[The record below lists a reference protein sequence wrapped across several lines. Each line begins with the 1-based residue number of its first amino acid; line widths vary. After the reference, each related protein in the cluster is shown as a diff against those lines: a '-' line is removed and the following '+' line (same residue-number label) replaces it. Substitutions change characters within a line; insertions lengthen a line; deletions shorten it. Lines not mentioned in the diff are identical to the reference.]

1 MKYISMAITIAF
13 TIFLIS
19 CSRQQEKKN
28 AEHTD
33 SVSTQSMEYYT
44 CPMHPSV
51 ISDKPGACP
60 ICGMTLVK
68 KTMQHETSSND
79 MENLKAVTLSP
90 TQRVLANVATAPV
103 ERTSSARTVSAVGI
117 VSYAEPNQAKVSAR
131 FRGRIEQLY
140 VNYTGQEVKKGQPLF
155 ELHSPDLVSAEQE
168 LILAQSSAAAP
179 SGNDANSRQRTLEA
193 VRERLQV
200 HFGITEEQ
208 IAEIETSKQPRMS
221 ITFHSPI
228 HGTVISKDV
237 QEGQY
242 VDEGM
247 VLYLLVDLSKVWIY
261 LDVYEKDIR
270 YVKVGTSVSLT
281 SDTYPNERF
290 HGTVTFIEPVINEET
305 RTVRVRIE
313 SNNPNGKLKP
323 NMFVQANIDVPFTGK
338 VLVLTSAIINT
349 GKRSVVW
356 VEVKPNVFEPRD
368 VVVGTSSDTKS
379 EILSGLNEGEQVAV
393 SGGFLIDSESA
404 LRQPTAADPHAGH
417 RTQKANTAQ
426 MPGQTPLPSSGQGH
440 NHNTM
445 ASDQVTDV
453 DITVDGSYSPN
464 VVRVKLGNKV
474 RLHFTRHEDS
484 KCTSEV
490 IFEQFNIRR
499 KLPPHQMVDIE
510 INPTKSGKYDFH
522 CGEGMVHGTLVVDD
536 KGAQ

>member
-1 MKYISMAITIAF
+1 MKYITMVIALAF
-13 TIFLIS
+13 ALFFVS

-28 AEHTD
+28 AEHAD

-79 MENLKAVTLSP
+79 MDNLKAVTLSP

-103 ERTSSARTVSAVGI
+103 ERTSSARTVSAVGV
-117 VSYAEPNQAKVSAR
+117 VSYAEPNEAKVSAR
-131 FRGRIEQLY
+131 FRGRIEKLY
-140 VNYTGQEVKKGQPLF
+140 VNYTGQDVKKGQPLF

-168 LILAQSSAAAP
+168 LILAQSGAAVT
-179 SGNDANSRQRTLEA
+179 SGNDASSRQRTLEA
-193 VRERLQV
+193 TRERLQV
-200 HFGITEEQ
+200 HFGMTEEQ
-208 IAEIETSKQPRMS
+208 IAEIETSKQARMS

-228 HGTVISKDV
+228 HGTVISKEV

-270 YVKVGTSVSLT
+270 FVKTGTPVSFT

-290 HGTVTFIEPVINEET
+290 HGRVTFIEPVINEET

-323 NMFVQANIDVPFTGK
+323 NMFVQANISVPFTGK
-338 VLVLTSAIINT
+338 VLVPTSAIMNT

-368 VVVGTSSDTKS
+368 VVVGMSSDANS

-404 LRQPTAADPHAGH
+404 LRQPSAVDPHAGH
-417 RTQKANTAQ
+417 RTQKVNTV
-426 MPGQTPLPSSGQGH
+426 QTSKQIPLPSSSQGH
-440 NHNTM
+440 NHKEM
-445 ASDQVTDV
+445 EHSHD
-453 DITVDGSYSPN
+453 
-464 VVRVKLGNKV
+464 
-474 RLHFTRHEDS
+474 
-484 KCTSEV
+484 
-490 IFEQFNIRR
+490 
-499 KLPPHQMVDIE
+499 
-510 INPTKSGKYDFH
+510 
-522 CGEGMVHGTLVVDD
+522 
-536 KGAQ
+536 

>member
-1 MKYISMAITIAF
+1 MKYITIAAAF
-13 TIFLIS
+13 AFALFLIS

-33 SVSTQSMEYYT
+33 SVSMQSMEYYT

-51 ISDKPGACP
+51 ISNKPGACP

-68 KTMQHETSSND
+68 KTMQHETSSTGMD
-79 MENLKAVTLSP
+79 NLNAVTLSP

-103 ERTSSARTVSAVGI
+103 ERTSSARTVSAVG
-117 VSYAEPNQAKVSAR
+117 VVAYAEPNQAKVSAR
-131 FRGRIEQLY
+131 FRGRVEQLY

-168 LILAQSSAAAP
+168 LILALSSVAAS
-179 SGNDANSRQRTLEA
+179 SGNDANSSQRTLEA
-193 VRERLQV
+193 TRELLQV
-200 HFGITEEQ
+200 HFGMTEEQ
-208 IAEIETSKQPRMS
+208 IAEIETSKQARMS
-221 ITFHSPI
+221 MTFHSPI

-270 YVKVGTSVSLT
+270 YVKIGTSVSLT

-290 HGTVTFIEPVINEET
+290 HGTVTFIEPVVNEET

-338 VLVLTSAIINT
+338 VLVPTSAIVNT

-368 VVVGTSSDTKS
+368 VVVGMSSDTIS

-404 LRQPTAADPHAGH
+404 LRQPSVADPHAGH

-426 MPGQTPLPSSGQGH
+426 TSGQIPLPSSGQGH
-440 NHNTM
+440 SHNTKEH
-445 ASDQVTDV
+445 SND
-453 DITVDGSYSPN
+453 
-464 VVRVKLGNKV
+464 
-474 RLHFTRHEDS
+474 
-484 KCTSEV
+484 
-490 IFEQFNIRR
+490 
-499 KLPPHQMVDIE
+499 
-510 INPTKSGKYDFH
+510 
-522 CGEGMVHGTLVVDD
+522 
-536 KGAQ
+536 

>member
-1 MKYISMAITIAF
+1 
-13 TIFLIS
+13 
-19 CSRQQEKKN
+19 
-28 AEHTD
+28 
-33 SVSTQSMEYYT
+33 
-44 CPMHPSV
+44 
-51 ISDKPGACP
+51 
-60 ICGMTLVK
+60 MTLVK
-68 KTMQHETSSND
+68 KTMQHETSATGMD
-79 MENLKAVTLSP
+79 NLKAITLSP

-103 ERTSSARTVSAVGI
+103 EQTSSARTVSAVG
-117 VSYAEPNQAKVSAR
+117 VVAYAEPNQAKVSAR
-131 FRGRIEQLY
+131 FRGRVEQLY

-168 LILAQSSAAAP
+168 LILALSSVAAS
-179 SGNDANSRQRTLEA
+179 SGNDANSSQRTLEA
-193 VRERLQV
+193 TRELLQV
-200 HFGITEEQ
+200 HFGMTEEQ
-208 IAEIETSKQPRMS
+208 IAEIETSKQARMS
-221 ITFHSPI
+221 MTFHSPI

-270 YVKVGTSVSLT
+270 YVKIGTSVSLT

-290 HGTVTFIEPVINEET
+290 HGTVTFIEPVVNEET

-338 VLVLTSAIINT
+338 VLVPTSAIVNT

-368 VVVGTSSDTKS
+368 VVVGMSSDTIS

-404 LRQPTAADPHAGH
+404 LRQPSVADPHAGH

-426 MPGQTPLPSSGQGH
+426 TSGQIPLPSSGQGH
-440 NHNTM
+440 SHNTKEH
-445 ASDQVTDV
+445 SND
-453 DITVDGSYSPN
+453 
-464 VVRVKLGNKV
+464 
-474 RLHFTRHEDS
+474 
-484 KCTSEV
+484 
-490 IFEQFNIRR
+490 
-499 KLPPHQMVDIE
+499 
-510 INPTKSGKYDFH
+510 
-522 CGEGMVHGTLVVDD
+522 
-536 KGAQ
+536 

>member
-1 MKYISMAITIAF
+1 MKYIILVITFAF
-13 TIFLIS
+13 ALFLIS
-19 CSRQQEKKN
+19 CSHQQEKKSG
-28 AEHTD
+28 EHSD
-33 SVSTQSMEYYT
+33 SVSMKSMEYYT

-68 KTMQHETSSND
+68 KIMQHETSSTGMD
-79 MENLKAVTLSP
+79 NLKTVTLSP

-103 ERTSSARTVSAVGI
+103 ERTSSARTVSAVG
-117 VSYAEPNQAKVSAR
+117 VVAYAEPNQAKVSAR
-131 FRGRIEQLY
+131 FRGRVEQLY

-168 LILAQSSAAAP
+168 LILALSSAAAS
-179 SGNDANSRQRTLEA
+179 SGNDANSSQRTLEA
-193 VRERLQV
+193 TRELLQV
-200 HFGITEEQ
+200 HFGMTEDQ
-208 IAEIETSKQPRMS
+208 IAEIESSKQARMS

-247 VLYLLVDLSKVWIY
+247 VLYLLVDLSNVWIY

-313 SNNPNGKLKP
+313 SNNPSGKLKP

-338 VLVLTSAIINT
+338 VFIPTSALINT
-349 GKRSVVW
+349 GKRSIVW
-356 VEVKPNVFEPRD
+356 VEVKSNVFEPRD
-368 VVVGTSSDTKS
+368 VVVGMSSDTIS

-393 SGGFLIDSESA
+393 SGGYLIDSESA
-404 LRQPTAADPHAGH
+404 LREPSAADPHAGH
-417 RTQKANTAQ
+417 RTQKVNTPQ
-426 MPGQTPLPSSGQGH
+426 TSGQTPLSS
-440 NHNTM
+440 
-445 ASDQVTDV
+445 SDQ
-453 DITVDGSYSPN
+453 GQN
-464 VVRVKLGNKV
+464 HKEMK
-474 RLHFTRHEDS
+474 S
-484 KCTSEV
+484 K
-490 IFEQFNIRR
+490 
-499 KLPPHQMVDIE
+499 
-510 INPTKSGKYDFH
+510 
-522 CGEGMVHGTLVVDD
+522 
-536 KGAQ
+536 